1 LPYRDIPVHL
11 GASRYGWRN
20 TAYLPQS
27 DSQSVRR
34 NYLLL
39 CELRSVIVITV
50 DETDL
55 GVANFV
61 FTKSFVS
68 RVLNKDLVIQST
80 FTKNASTVS
89 GARGG
94 FH

>member
-1 LPYRDIPVHL
+1 VVQDFNLRENILDL
-11 GASRYGWRN
+11 RRGA
-20 TAYLPQS
+20 
-27 DSQSVRR
+27 
-34 NYLLL
+34 LL
-39 CELRSVIVITV
+39 SANSSWDYASIIVITV

-55 GVANFV
+55 GVANSV

-80 FTKNASTVS
+80 VTKNARTVS

-94 FH
+94 FR